1 MSVQIDPSQFPKPRF
16 PIGTIYKPRNGSECT
31 VCNILYTFDSIG
43 KLIKVRYEATF
54 MHAGQRV
61 LKYDILEDR
70 IENFLVSVP
79 ESNAQE

>member
-16 PIGTIYKPRNGSECT
+16 PVGTVYRPRNRGECT
-31 VCNILYTFDSIG
+31 VCNILYTFDDTG

-61 LKYDILEDR
+61 RMYDIPEDR
-70 IENFLVSVP
+70 IEKYLVSVP
-79 ESNAQE
+79 EPGAQA